1 MSLPITVY
9 LKYVGIAAG
18 ALVGAVSAVV
28 GAFFAIRKF
37 YQWTRP
43 VRIKPSC
50 FFHGSGPGTVRATI
64 INRSS
69 ESQYIVRCVARG
81 TYSFR
86 HIALTHLRKPFIPP
100 RLYPVV
106 RFGTFFYSLL
116 KEDLKIEPAE
126 PVKLEHKLVDAPLN
140 GLLTP
145 YFLIE
150 VELSNGRIIRSGKMR
165 TPKTWQFLGIPLD
178 NLPNKRPEG
187 TG

>member
-1 MSLPITVY
+1 MHLMSMPITTY
-9 LKYVGIAAG
+9 LKYAGI
-18 ALVGAVSAVV
+18 LVGAVSAVV
-28 GAFFAIRKF
+28 AVFFAIRKF
-37 YQWTRP
+37 YQWLRP

-50 FFHGSGPGTVRATI
+50 FFDSSGPGTVRATI

-81 TYSFR
+81 TYPFR

-106 RFGTFFYSLL
+106 RFGAVFYPLL
-116 KEDLKIEPAE
+116 YEHRKIEPAE
-126 PVKLEHKLVDAPLN
+126 PVKLKYKLVDAPLN

-150 VELSNGRIIRSGKMR
+150 VELSNGRIVRSSKMR
-165 TPKTWQFLGIPLD
+165 TPKTWQFIGIPLD
-178 NLPNKRPEG
+178 KLPHKQPEL
-187 TG
+187 TC